1 MVLDVSNPN
10 TPVLYGSSA
19 IGITQDV
26 ISLYDKTSSAAG
38 PATVRPSRPTGTT
51 AIPAA
56 PKPAAARGAEVITAR
71 LDGLE
76 QVSTASS
83 SLELRLRVRFDQRIS

>member
-26 ISLYDKTSSAAG
+26 ISLYDKTSSAGG
-38 PATVRPSRPTGTT
+38 PATGATIPPYRNDCHPSCTKTSRRPGR
-51 AIPAA
+51 
-56 PKPAAARGAEVITAR
+56 
-71 LDGLE
+71 
-76 QVSTASS
+76 
-83 SLELRLRVRFDQRIS
+83 